1 MFQET
6 WDFFFPILLV
16 SLKDLDSLL
25 DFFVRAVKIR
35 HLKFHKICNHG
46 RAKTC
51 CRMKQKTLLPHHF
64 YPIFIQKLELDTN
77 VASFLLISSS
87 CLVHFELSFADF
99 SAHCVSLRHLKVFQ
113 LISIRVVFYST
124 AFVVCYCVQ
133 RVLNILRFENH
144 EGQTWIV
151 CVTSVFSESA
161 NEDRTLMSV
170 SLWSVM

>member
-1 MFQET
+1 
-6 WDFFFPILLV
+6 
-16 SLKDLDSLL
+16 
-25 DFFVRAVKIR
+25 
-35 HLKFHKICNHG
+35 
-46 RAKTC
+46 
-51 CRMKQKTLLPHHF
+51 MKQKTLLPHHF

-77 VASFLLISSS
+77 VASFLLIRSS
-87 CLVHFELSFADF
+87 CLVHFELSFAHF
-99 SAHCVSLRHLKVFQ
+99 SAHCVSLRHLKLFQ

-124 AFVVCYCVQ
+124 ALVVCYRVQ
-133 RVLNILRFENH
+133 RVLNILRSENH